1 MKQFKSK
8 WAYLLNGKVLQNQ
21 HILCIKYELH
31 VQHGF
36 QARTILQNLRMQ
48 AIRRLSKKNP
58 EMHCRQLHPIWIYLM
73 YVVAEYNVR
82 SSDSQVLCEHII
94 IYIKAL
100 SSISTSTS
108 MKWMATLHI

>member
-1 MKQFKSK
+1 MLLYVEHKSGSTSVLKQDFNTVTCAQMSRTMKQFKSK

-48 AIRRLSKKNP
+48 AI
-58 EMHCRQLHPIWIYLM
+58 E
-73 YVVAEYNVR
+73 EF
-82 SSDSQVLCEHII
+82 E
-94 IYIKAL
+94 
-100 SSISTSTS
+100 
-108 MKWMATLHI
+108 